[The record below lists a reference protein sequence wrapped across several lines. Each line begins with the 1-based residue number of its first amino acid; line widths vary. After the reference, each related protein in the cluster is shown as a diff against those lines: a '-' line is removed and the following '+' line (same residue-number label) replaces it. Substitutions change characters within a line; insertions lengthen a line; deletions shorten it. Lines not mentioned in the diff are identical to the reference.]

1 MIKIYHNPR
10 CRKSRE
16 GLQILQESRQEFEII
31 DYLKKG
37 VSFDELKSIIDL
49 LAITPIEL
57 IRKNE
62 AIWKSKFKSMTLSD
76 EEIINAMIENPKL
89 MERPI
94 VINAD
99 KAAIGRPSQNI
110 LNIQFTKK
118 TWVEMPWQRT
128 PRESKKV
135 ILT

>member
-16 GLQILQESRQEFEII
+16 GLQILQESGQEFEII

-49 LAITPIEL
+49 LAITPIDL

-62 AIWKSKFKSMTLSD
+62 AIWKDHYKGK
-76 EEIINAMIENPKL
+76 
-89 MERPI
+89 
-94 VINAD
+94 
-99 KAAIGRPSQNI
+99 I
-110 LNIQFTKK
+110 LNLSLIH
-118 TWVEMPWQRT
+118 
-128 PRESKKV
+128 
-135 ILT
+135 I